1 MPVTE
6 ISTNAFRVTAAC
18 DVAIRRLSLGD
29 IAAVSYED
37 DRRRGEPEDVQAASD
52 EEAVAR
58 IAASRPLTEAGVVY
72 EVWPEQE
79 PGCILRVT
87 LEPPRLRPPIA

>member
-1 MPVTE
+1 VSSDALETRQ
-6 ISTNAFRVTAAC
+6 FVV
-18 DVAIRRLSLGD
+18 VA
-29 IAAVSYED
+29 YED
-37 DRRRGEPEDVQAASD
+37 DRRRGEPEDVRATSH